1 MTSQLSV
8 LEGHYKVTVSTLKTL
23 STVLKKQQQDYTE
36 LRSQH
41 KALQQQLQES
51 RAEADAAS
59 KHASAA
65 ARDKA
70 APTKLDVSCQPSS
83 AQAVSHKAEPRYDR
97 PDLRSP
103 ATPCAVTASAADM
116 PHLRSPPWLSLP

>member
-8 LEGHYKVTVSTLKTL
+8 LEGHHKVTASTLKTL

-41 KALQQQLQES
+41 KALQQQLQET

-70 APTKLDVSCQPSS
+70 APTKLDVSCEPRS
-83 AQAVSHKAEPRYDR
+83 AQAVSDKAEPRYNT
-97 PDLRSP
+97 SP
-103 ATPCAVTASAADM
+103 ATPCAVTASAAGM
-116 PHLRSPPWLSLP
+116 PHLCSLPWLSLP